1 MVSELSA
8 SGWRMKHPSSIE
20 HFNFICDSFFIFI
33 ADLRY
38 LSRKTIFWKKIG
50 PLGGVISKFS
60 EKRATKFW
68 FIVPQEFYIANL
80 EVRFL
85 AKKTPQFS
93 RNYDNNNYDNNSL
106 RSNPHYENNVDRYS
120 RHFSPKFR
128 VMWFL
133 PVENAYPSKNR
144 EIFRKILWKER
155 KLSQK
160 LVFDH

>member
-8 SGWRMKHPSSIE
+8 SGWRMKHPPSIE

-60 EKRATKFW
+60 EKTATKFW

-85 AKKTPQFS
+85 ANILIPSF
-93 RNYDNNNYDNNSL
+93 Y
-106 RSNPHYENNVDRYS
+106 PA
-120 RHFSPKFR
+120 KFR
-128 VMWFL
+128 VMWFQ
-133 PVENAYPSKNR
+133 PVENAYSAKKSGNFSKNFVKR
-144 EIFRKILWKER
+144 KKIFSKVSIL
-155 KLSQK
+155 S
-160 LVFDH
+160 LVLVYRDDFESF